1 MMAKNQRCKAT
12 KADGTACRASSL
24 PGSKYCFFH
33 DPDREEE
40 RQAGR
45 RAGGQTG
52 RAAALPSDTEFVDLK
67 TPADIVGLLGD
78 TINRV
83 RVGAVDP
90 RVGNCIG
97 YLAGVAMKAMEQ
109 GDIEA
114 RLAALEAAVAAAPK
128 EASLFD
134 LGLDELEYA
143 SGRSAQ

>member
-1 MMAKNQRCKAT
+1 M
-12 KADGTACRASSL
+12 
-24 PGSKYCFFH
+24 
-33 DPDREEE
+33 
-40 RQAGR
+40 
-45 RAGGQTG
+45 
-52 RAAALPSDTEFVDLK
+52 
-67 TPADIVGLLGD
+67 GLLGD

-114 RLAALEAAVAAAPK
+114 RLAALESAVATSPK
-128 EASLFD
+128 ESSLFD